1 VANSLVKRIAMKDA
15 RDLVGNLAQ
24 TNHYLVHFSSLNRNL
39 RNHLKSK
46 FNLKNINGYIS
57 RKAGLLCS
65 NASLP
70 TSAFAT
76 AEVKDNFMGIPQEF
90 AHTRLYTDLDFTFY
104 VDSDYTNLNIFEGW
118 MDYIASGSEYYD
130 GTIELTDNYY
140 RRMMYPDEYKVQTMN
155 IIKFERDYTKRI
167 EYQFINAFPKL
178 VAAIPVS
185 YGRSNILQVTVTFNY
200 DRYIIN
206 PKGTYIAG
214 KTDSSPGVYDK
225 KSRPR
230 LVRSNETLPSNTSIA
245 PGGQPL
251 GTPIPPA
258 FFPPPPVNL
267 PPIPTQQSGRS
278 MSETTYGTPGQTV
291 QTERG
296 TIIFE

>member
-1 VANSLVKRIAMKDA
+1 MANSLVKQIAMKDA
-15 RDLVGNLAQ
+15 RDLMGNLAQ

-39 RNHLKSK
+39 RNPLKSK
-46 FNLKNINGYIS
+46 FNLKNINSYIS

-104 VDSDYTNLNIFEGW
+104 VDSDYTNLTIFEGW

-130 GTIELTDNYY
+130 SVDELTDTYY
-140 RRMMYPDEYKVQTMN
+140 RRMMYPDEYKIQTMN
-155 IIKFERDYTKRI
+155 IIKFEKNYGKRI

-185 YGRSNILQVTVTFNY
+185 YGRSNILQVTITFNY
-200 DRYIIN
+200 DRYIVN
-206 PKGTYIAG
+206 PKGTYIPG
-214 KTDSSPGVYDK
+214 KTRSSSGIYDK

-230 LVRSNETLPSNTSIA
+230 IVRSNETVSGDTQIVPSGRTSGM
-245 PGGQPL
+245 PS
-251 GTPIPPA
+251 PPA
-258 FFPPPPVNL
+258 FFPPPPINL
-267 PPIPTQQSGRS
+267 PPITEPTTR
-278 MSETTYGTPGQTV
+278 MSDRLYGNPGQTV

-296 TIIFE
+296 IPIILE